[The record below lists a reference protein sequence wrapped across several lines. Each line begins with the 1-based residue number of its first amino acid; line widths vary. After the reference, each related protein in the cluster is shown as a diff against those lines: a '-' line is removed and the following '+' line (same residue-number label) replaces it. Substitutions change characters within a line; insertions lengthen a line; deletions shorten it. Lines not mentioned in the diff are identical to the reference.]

1 MEKARPE
8 FEEMPLELPVSDA
21 ALQRTTIPVDTL
33 APQSEIID
41 GESNAL
47 VAAQDT
53 GLAAWKGFSGGI
65 LFNTILAGEKSLL
78 RNLLLLP
85 VVSNYYV
92 AFPLTFGVFQEYL
105 HSHTTF
111 GQNAMTA
118 WIGVLAG
125 GLPYLGAPLMTYLCR
140 KYNFPL
146 RYYLLIGW
154 SFCIIGLVSGAFC
167 KSLPTLIITQGA
179 CYGIG
184 ISILD
189 VPTLLILNT
198 WFLERRGLAY
208 GILFATTDLV
218 GFILCYIANA
228 LLSRHGFKTTLL
240 VFAALIFV
248 IPGAGIWL
256 FVERVSNLNST
267 SGHSSDYQADLPQAP
282 PPKDPCGNELVIKAI
297 VYYRHPFFYI
307 LSVSNIFQAFAFYIP
322 FIYLPSYAVDLG
334 CTSTQATTVLAVAN
348 LAQVIGELC
357 FGKIS
362 DIIPIRGLCVLG
374 SSLGASLATLLLWG
388 FARSYSTL
396 IIFGIVY
403 GAFASGLIA
412 LWARIGMFFGEED
425 AQSVYS
431 VMSLGRGIG
440 NVASGPISAA
450 LISSSNQAR
459 VINRAAY
466 GLGKY
471 QPIIFFVGSCTA
483 FSAVLAALGYISLEV
498 EDRIQRKKEI
508 SNVMADVPQVLRL

>member
-1 MEKARPE
+1 MENTKPE
-8 FEEMPLELPVSDA
+8 FDGTPSHVSNA
-21 ALQRTTIPVDTL
+21 ALRPTTGPADTL
-33 APQSEIID
+33 SPQAEIVD
-41 GESNAL
+41 GDSNAL
-47 VAAQDT
+47 LAARDT
-53 GLAAWKGFSGGI
+53 GLAAWKALSGGI
-65 LFNTILAGEKSLL
+65 LFNTILAGEKFLL
-78 RNLLLLP
+78 RHLFLLP

-105 HSHTTF
+105 HSHVTF

-125 GLPYLGAPLMTYLCR
+125 GLPYLGAPLMTYLCQ
-140 KYNFPL
+140 KYSFPL
-146 RYYLLIGW
+146 RYYLLLGW
-154 SFCIIGLVSGAFC
+154 SFCIVGLVSGAFC
-167 KSLPTLIITQGA
+167 KSLPTLVITQGI

-208 GILFATTDLV
+208 GILFAMTDLV

-228 LLSRHGFKTTLL
+228 LLSRYGFKTTLL
-240 VFAALIFV
+240 VFAAIIFV
-248 IPGAGIWL
+248 VPGAGIWL
-256 FVERVSNLNST
+256 FIERVSNLNHI
-267 SGHSSDYQADLPQAP
+267 SGLSSDYQGDLPQAP
-282 PPKDPCGNELVIKAI
+282 LPKEHCGNELVIKAI

-307 LSVSNIFQAFAFYIP
+307 LSFSNLFQALAFYIP

-334 CTSTQATTVLAVAN
+334 CTNTQATTVLAVAN

-362 DIIPIRGLCVLG
+362 DMIPIRGLCVLG

-388 FARSYSTL
+388 FARSLPQL
-396 IIFGIVY
+396 IVFAIFY

-425 AQSVYS
+425 AQRVYS

-440 NVASGPISAA
+440 NVASGSISAA
-450 LISSSNQAR
+450 IVGSSGRAR
-459 VINRAAY
+459 VVNRAAY

-471 QPIIFFVGSCTA
+471 QPIILLVGSCTA
-483 FSAVLAALGYISLEV
+483 FSAVLAALGYFSLEV
-498 EDRIQRKKEI
+498 EDRVQRKKEV
-508 SNVMADVPQVLRL
+508 SNVVADVTVKEGGPK